1 MATTNA
7 TDGQN
12 KLARIIRAFE
22 RAVVVA
28 LVVMMMLVVA
38 LATLELC
45 WIIAKDIYTPPIL
58 LLEVDELL
66 EIFGF
71 FLLILIGVELLET
84 IKAYLK
90 DNVIHV
96 EIVLEVALI
105 ALARKVIVLDLSKY
119 DGLRVLSVAALIIAL
134 AGAFFLERRSRL
146 RAPPTA
152 SSIPQNPG
160 APLTARTREPN
171 R

>member
-1 MATTNA
+1 NRL
-7 TDGQN
+7 GRFI
-12 KLARIIRAFE
+12 KLFE
-22 RAVVVA
+22 RIVVVS

-38 LATLELC
+38 LATLELA
-45 WIIAKDIYTPPIL
+45 WIIAKDIVTPPIL

-105 ALARKVIVLDLSKY
+105 AVARKVIVLDWSKY
-119 DGLRVLSVAALIIAL
+119 DDFTVLSIAALIIAL
-134 AGAFFLERRSRL
+134 AGASFLKRRA
-146 RAPPTA
+146 RARAQSTA
-152 SSIPQNPG
+152 SSSQG
-160 APLTARTREPN
+160 SDGEPPP
-171 R
+171 

>member
-1 MATTNA
+1 MGTTNGNGE
-7 TDGQN
+7 DNRLGRVI
-12 KLARIIRAFE
+12 KLFE
-22 RAVVVA
+22 RVVVVS

-38 LATLELC
+38 LATLELG
-45 WIIAKDIYTPPIL
+45 WIIVKDIITAPIL

-84 IKAYLK
+84 IKAYMK

-105 ALARKVIVLDLSKY
+105 AIARKVIVLDLSKY
-119 DGLRVLSVAALIIAL
+119 DGLTVLSIAALIIAL
-134 AGAFFLERRSRL
+134 AGAFFLQRRSRA
-146 RAPPTA
+146 RVHAIA
-152 SSIPQNPG
+152 SSSPEIRAMPPK
-160 APLTARTREPN
+160 TES
-171 R
+171 

>member
-7 TDGQN
+7 NGGEN
-12 KLARIIRAFE
+12 KLGRIIKLFE
-22 RAVVVA
+22 RIVVGS

-38 LATLELC
+38 LATLELG
-45 WIIAKDIYTPPIL
+45 WITVKDIITPPIL

-90 DNVIHV
+90 DNVLHV

-105 ALARKVIVLDLSKY
+105 AVARKVIVLDLSKY
-119 DGLRVLSVAALIIAL
+119 DGLTVLSIAALIIAL
-134 AGAFFLERRSRL
+134 AGAFFLERRARSRAKAAAPSIPES
-146 RAPPTA
+146 RGVPPTTE
-152 SSIPQNPG
+152 S
-160 APLTARTREPN
+160 
-171 R
+171 